1 MRRPS
6 IFEVA
11 TAFED
16 GQEGVMK
23 QQDDGPYETYKTL
36 SKDEKSFVTRHPF
49 FC

>member
-23 QQDDGPYETYKTL
+23 QQDEQLY
-36 SKDEKSFVTRHPF
+36 RIPF
-49 FC
+49 RQPSNYQRLE